1 MTIIQQ
7 ETRKYQELLF
17 TLLGMIKMWLMGEKK
32 KRVLS
37 IKHAYEMV
45 TTSRISTN
53 ILGRH
58 KERRKENRG
67 KVRGIVINVTRLAK
81 I

>member
-1 MTIIQQ
+1 
-7 ETRKYQELLF
+7 
-17 TLLGMIKMWLMGEKK
+17 MWLMGEKK
-32 KRVLS
+32 RVLS
-37 IKHAYEMV
+37 IKYAYEMV

>member
-32 KRVLS
+32 S
-37 IKHAYEMV
+37 
-45 TTSRISTN
+45 
-53 ILGRH
+53 
-58 KERRKENRG
+58 
-67 KVRGIVINVTRLAK
+67 VIN
-81 I
+81 

>member
-32 KRVLS
+32 KVLS
-37 IKHAYEMV
+37 IKHTCEMV

-53 ILGRH
+53 IPGRH
-58 KERRKENRG
+58 KEEG
-67 KVRGIVINVTRLAK
+67 KK
-81 I
+81 IEEK